1 MWISRLAVVATVYS
15 SGTIVNYCE
24 KLYVMNTT
32 VLFMPTGNCRL
43 IVFAFIPICALGF
56 AFKIRQ
62 ARDKKEQQ
70 EQEEEEEVSE
80 LLDIER
86 LSGRKNSDDDG
97 YEKEGDANQT

>member
-1 MWISRLAVVATVYS
+1 
-15 SGTIVNYCE
+15 
-24 KLYVMNTT
+24 MNTT

-70 EQEEEEEVSE
+70 GQEEEEEEVSE

-86 LSGRKNSDDDG
+86 LSGRKNSDDDR

>member
-1 MWISRLAVVATVYS
+1 
-15 SGTIVNYCE
+15 
-24 KLYVMNTT
+24 
-32 VLFMPTGNCRL
+32 MPTGNCRV

-62 ARDKKEQQ
+62 ARDKEEQQ
-70 EQEEEEEVSE
+70 EQEEEASE

-97 YEKEGDANQT
+97 DEKEGDANQT

>member
-1 MWISRLAVVATVYS
+1 
-15 SGTIVNYCE
+15 
-24 KLYVMNTT
+24 
-32 VLFMPTGNCRL
+32 MPTGNCRL

-70 EQEEEEEVSE
+70 EQEEEEVSE

>member
-1 MWISRLAVVATVYS
+1 
-15 SGTIVNYCE
+15 
-24 KLYVMNTT
+24 MNTT

-62 ARDKKEQQ
+62 ARDKEEQQ
-70 EQEEEEEVSE
+70 EQEEEVSE
-80 LLDIER
+80 LLAIER

>member
-1 MWISRLAVVATVYS
+1 MRISRLAVVATVYS

-70 EQEEEEEVSE
+70 EQEEEEVSE

-86 LSGRKNSDDDG
+86 LSGRKDSDDDG
-97 YEKEGDANQT
+97 DEKEGDANQT

>member
-1 MWISRLAVVATVYS
+1 
-15 SGTIVNYCE
+15 
-24 KLYVMNTT
+24 
-32 VLFMPTGNCRL
+32 MPTGNCRL
-43 IVFAFIPICALGF
+43 IVFAVIPICALGF